1 MIYVCNLAEL
11 PDHCI
16 AVRPSHVL
24 SLVSPDEL
32 PPTPAGIE
40 QERHLR
46 VAVHDIVEPLDG
58 CVIPD
63 VGHVAQVIDFLR
75 AWRHDEAPVLIHCV
89 AGISRSMAAALIG
102 LVIKAGGREEE
113 AARAL
118 RRAAPHAWPNRR
130 IITLADE
137 QLGCGGRLIAAR
149 EAMGAA
155 EIAGFGPLVR
165 IDLLP

>member
-11 PDHCI
+11 PHHCLS
-16 AVRPSHVL
+16 VRPSHVL
-24 SLVSPDEL
+24 SLVSPEEL
-32 PPTPAGIE
+32 PPTPAGIA

-58 CVIPD
+58 CVVPD
-63 VGHVAQVIDFLR
+63 TEHVARVIEFLR
-75 AWRHDEAPVLIHCV
+75 EWRHEDAPVLIHCV

-102 LVIKAGGREEE
+102 LVIKAEGREEE
-113 AARAL
+113 AALAL

-130 IITLADE
+130 IVALADQ
-137 QLGCGGRLIAAR
+137 QLGCEGRLIAAR
-149 EAMGAA
+149 EAMGPA

-165 IDLLP
+165 IDLLR

>member
-11 PDHCI
+11 SHHCT

-32 PPTPAGIE
+32 PPTPAGIA

-58 CVIPD
+58 CVMPD
-63 VGHVAQVIDFLR
+63 ADHVALVIDFLR
-75 AWRHDEAPVLIHCV
+75 AWRQDEAPVLIHCV

-102 LVIKAGGREEE
+102 LVIKAGGREQE

-118 RRAAPHAWPNRR
+118 RRAAPHAWPNRQ
-130 IITLADE
+130 IVALADQ
-137 QLGCGGRLIAAR
+137 QLGCAGRLIAAR
-149 EAMGAA
+149 EAMGPA

-165 IDLLP
+165 VDLLP